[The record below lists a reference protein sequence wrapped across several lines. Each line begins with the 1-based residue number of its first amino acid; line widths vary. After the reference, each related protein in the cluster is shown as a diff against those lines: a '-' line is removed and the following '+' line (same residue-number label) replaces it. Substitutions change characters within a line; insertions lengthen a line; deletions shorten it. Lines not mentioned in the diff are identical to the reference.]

1 MIKKESLEKII
12 KYIGYEYYH
21 DYVVITS
28 DDMIMNILTY
38 HYDSNYTNIELP
50 EYLYNIRRKSMSR
63 GEVGIE
69 MKKLRTINYYLDFT
83 TFYKY
88 LKEFKKDRN
97 FLYYELR
104 DLGHFMV
111 YIKECG
117 LKDYIKKSIKFFKEI
132 IKDKSSSKE
141 FKAYAK

>member
-1 MIKKESLEKII
+1 
-12 KYIGYEYYH
+12 
-21 DYVVITS
+21 
-28 DDMIMNILTY
+28 
-38 HYDSNYTNIELP
+38 
-50 EYLYNIRRKSMSR
+50 MSR
-63 GEVGIE
+63 GEVGLE
-69 MKKLRTINYYLDFT
+69 MKKLRTINYYLYFT
-83 TFYKY
+83 TFYRY

-117 LKDYIKKSIKFFKEI
+117 LKDYIKKAIKFFKQI

-141 FKAYAK
+141 FKAYAKEFITFYKKKDTI